1 MPQETKTHGH
11 DHLKLE
17 GNVFRPKNFAEL
29 VDAIDMAFDYR
40 GDVTLEL
47 KDGRHIEGFIFNRE
61 RDIAVPIVKLFPKNQ
76 PSQITIPYSEI
87 ASIAFSGEDIAF
99 GKSWDTWAKKNADQR
114 KAEAAR
120 AAAEAA
126 ARGHL

>member
-11 DHLKLE
+11 DHPKLE

-29 VDAIDMAFDYR
+29 VDAIDVAFDYR

-47 KDGRHIEGFIFNRE
+47 RDGRSVQGYIFNRE
-61 RDIAVPIVKLFPKNQ
+61 RDIAAPIVKLFPKNQ
-76 PSQITIPYSEI
+76 PGELMIPYSDI
-87 ASIAFSGEDIAF
+87 ASIAFSGEDTAF
-99 GKSWDTWAKKNADQR
+99 GKSWDAWAKKNADQR

-120 AAAEAA
+120 AVAEAA